1 MRTKWS
7 DLKNETMSPVAQRKA
22 RELAERDLAEIEM
35 RELRETLKV
44 TQEELADKQIE
55 RTRTMGAYKAST
67 LIDFERGQPLELESL
82 FLEPLRQAHTA
93 GVPVPRL
100 EALCRVLKTL
110 DGGRDNADSV
120 THLTG

>member
-44 TQEELADKQIE
+44 TQDQLADKLKVTQVAVSLLE
-55 RTRTMGAYKAST
+55 RRSDMHHS
-67 LIDFERGQPLELESL
+67 
-82 FLEPLRQAHTA
+82 PLRQFVGALGGNLGVSAVFA
-93 GVPVPRL
+93 GRSGRL
-100 EALCRVLKTL
+100 APIGTGRVANFECR
-110 DGGRDNADSV
+110 S
-120 THLTG
+120 

>member
-44 TQEELADKQIE
+44 TQEELADKLKVTQVAD
-55 RTRTMGAYKAST
+55 MHLST
-67 LIDFERGQPLELESL
+67 LRQFVRALGGELEIRAVFAGRSVRL
-82 FLEPLRQAHTA
+82 THIGTA
-93 GVPVPRL
+93 
-100 EALCRVLKTL
+100 
-110 DGGRDNADSV
+110 SV
-120 THLTG
+120 AKRKSRSRR